1 MSAAEHQ
8 AASTAEAPQ
17 AGYKPIDEEAFE
29 VKTGSDMGK
38 AALFVALLA
47 VVLMV
52 ILYFSQQQN
61 ITGMAEQLDG
71 VQGVKQEMA
80 AVQSQMAALEGEMES
95 LVGDMDALV
104 ASLKDLPKEAR
115 RVVISSMLTESAN
128 KVNFLSTQVET
139 QAQQDKLQQIQK
151 MLEEVQAGM

>member
-8 AASTAEAPQ
+8 AASTAEAPK

-29 VKTGSDMGK
+29 MKTGSDLGK

-61 ITGMAEQLDG
+61 ITGMADKLDE
-71 VQGVKQEMA
+71 VQSVKQELVT
-80 AVQSQMAALEGEMES
+80 VQGQMTALEGEME
-95 LVGDMDALV
+95 ALV
-104 ASLKDLPKEAR
+104 ESLKDLPKEAK
-115 RVVISSMLTESAN
+115 RVVLSSMLTESAN
-128 KVNFLSTQVET
+128 KIHYLSTQVET
-139 QAQQDKLQQIQK
+139 QAQQSKLQQIQK
-151 MLEEVQAGM
+151 MLEDLQSEL